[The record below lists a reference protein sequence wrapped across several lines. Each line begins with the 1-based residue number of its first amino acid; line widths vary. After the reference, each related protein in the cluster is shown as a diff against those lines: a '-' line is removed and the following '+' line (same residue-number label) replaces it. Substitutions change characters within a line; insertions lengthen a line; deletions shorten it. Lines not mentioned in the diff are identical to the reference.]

1 MSLLS
6 WLKKGSKS
14 SLEVPNYPGLPNLN
28 DEVNEEQALAC
39 ESANKQIQEEMWNT
53 STPPA
58 SKKKRTTYNKYD
70 RKTRAHMAK
79 YADLHGL
86 TAAARHFSMTR
97 QIFSG
102 DLI

>member
-6 WLKKGSKS
+6 WLKKGSKR
-14 SLEVPNYPGLPNLN
+14 SLEVPNYPGLPNPN

-58 SKKKRTTYNKYD
+58 SEKKRTTSYNKYD
-70 RKTRAHMAK
+70 GKTRARMAK
-79 YADLHGL
+79 
-86 TAAARHFSMTR
+86 
-97 QIFSG
+97 
-102 DLI
+102 